1 MSRAGRQSSDVTPE
15 CSRRAGVDQRA
26 ELTALSLLPVSIS
39 AVVRNPTAVVGTAI
53 SISAVVAVTV
63 STSASITGT
72 HRIDFYEVSV
82 VVDMDV
88 ITNAALAGVE
98 AVRQARPLEADI
110 AVAMLVQGLL
120 GLIHRVRASASST
133 ENQKR
138 QAAAN
143 NAKLGSPQHV
153 LSPCATPLM
162 RSYGSRVV
170 LPS

>member
-1 MSRAGRQSSDVTPE
+1 
-15 CSRRAGVDQRA
+15 A

-39 AVVRNPTAVVGTAI
+39 AVVRNPAAVVGTAV
-53 SISAVVAVTV
+53 SISAVIAAAVRVLGTVAVTV
-63 STSASITGT
+63 SISASITGT
-72 HRIDFYEVSV
+72 HRIDFYEASV

-88 ITNAALAGVE
+88 IANAALAGVE
-98 AVRQARPLEADI
+98 AVRQARPLKADI

-153 LSPCATPLM
+153 LSPCATPLK
-162 RSYGSRVV
+162 RSATAPELYY
-170 LPS
+170 PSYEPALNGNVR